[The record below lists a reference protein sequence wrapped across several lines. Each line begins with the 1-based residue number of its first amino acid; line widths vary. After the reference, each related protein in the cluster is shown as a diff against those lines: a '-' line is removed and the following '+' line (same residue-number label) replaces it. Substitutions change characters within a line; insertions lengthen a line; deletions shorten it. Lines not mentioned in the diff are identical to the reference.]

1 MTLGTFQAFQS
12 TIGRQ
17 ALKNEEFFVY
27 TGVVKL
33 MFNKRLRGAYGASI
47 VLGLLMV
54 TGCKTDGTTSAS
66 AEASK
71 KKNIAVTPTPSP
83 TPTPTTSTTT
93 TTVAAAVLSPNG
105 LAGEKDIADNFDL
118 ASTLMPT
125 VESVPTSSDPV
136 GAFRFTCLAGQ
147 LAKDDPIVYPGQP
160 GASHLHQFFGNTA
173 TNANST
179 YQSLRTSGGS
189 TCTHS
194 TDVSSQR
201 SAYWQPAMLDGAGN
215 AVKPNFLLTY
225 YKNFPAG
232 NPECKG
238 APDATHIGF
247 CIAVPNGLRMITGYN
262 MDTGTDS
269 PTDPNNRIYWAV
281 AFECVSSDLQ
291 TSLSGVQH
299 SLADVV
305 ASGKCSVPGAMLRA
319 SIALPNCWDGKY
331 LDTADHRSHMAYGN
345 GAIIDNFGPACPAD
359 HPYALPQIA
368 LQTFY
373 TIDSNFLAGK
383 WHFASDEMT
392 PGKPAGY
399 TFHADY
405 WEAWSPIV
413 KNAWQTGCIDKHLS
427 CNVGELGTGQSVKGM
442 NQNDF
447 GAYPNHVLVPLS
459 SIGV

>member
-1 MTLGTFQAFQS
+1 MWCACMIVCFVALAACGANVAPSANETTNAVAAVVTPAPPAS
-12 TIGRQ
+12 TPPVTPV
-17 ALKNEEFFVY
+17 AV
-27 TGVVKL
+27 GVV
-33 MFNKRLRGAYGASI
+33 
-47 VLGLLMV
+47 
-54 TGCKTDGTTSAS
+54 
-66 AEASK
+66 
-71 KKNIAVTPTPSP
+71 
-83 TPTPTTSTTT
+83 
-93 TTVAAAVLSPNG
+93 VASPNG
-105 LAGEKDIADNFDL
+105 LKGEFDVADNFDL

-125 VESVPTSSDPV
+125 VETVPVSGDPV
-136 GAFRFTCLAGQ
+136 GAFRFTCLSGH
-147 LAKDDPIVYPGQP
+147 LAKDDPIVLPGQP
-160 GASHLHQFFGNTA
+160 GKSHLHQFFGNTA

-215 AVKPNFLLTY
+215 AVKPNYLLTY

-232 NPECKG
+232 NPECRG

-247 CIAVPNGLRMITGYN
+247 CIAVPNGLRLVAGYN
-262 MDTGTDS
+262 METGTDS
-269 PTDPNNRIYWAV
+269 PTDPNSRIYWSV
-281 AFECVSSDLQ
+281 AFECVTPDLQ

-299 SLADVV
+299 SLADVA
-305 ASGKCSVPGAMLRA
+305 ASGKCGAPGAILRA

-405 WEAWSPIV
+405 WEAWSPTV
-413 KNAWQTGCIDKHLS
+413 KNDWQTGCIDKHLS
-427 CNVGELGTGQSVKGM
+427 CNVGELGNGQSVKGM
-442 NQNDF
+442 NSNDWGGF
-447 GAYPNHVLVPLS
+447 PTHILVALT
-459 SIGV
+459 SILI